1 MKQEWDKLCKQISDA
16 DAELENFIETGGLS
30 TLQAKKLQKFIKEW
44 NELKKQAETFDQFVS
59 PIDPIKVESWCD
71 QDDFRYMW
79 KMWKEYLLE
88 QHGLLIRSRM
98 EQASL
103 DFLQEIS
110 EGNVDKAI
118 SCIRFAM
125 KGGYRSFFKIDE
137 KTKSTP
143 EKVPTDGSN
152 W

>member
-1 MKQEWDKLCKQISDA
+1 MKQKWDEYCAQIRVPDEQLETFIDA
-16 DAELENFIETGGLS
+16 GGLS
-30 TLQAKKLQKFIKEW
+30 SLQGKKLKKFTDEWNRMKKLAEALDKFI
-44 NELKKQAETFDQFVS
+44 TPV
-59 PIDPIKVESWCD
+59 DPIKVESWCD

-79 KMWKEYLLE
+79 RMWKDYLME
-88 QHGLLIRSRM
+88 QHGFLIRSRM

-125 KGGYRSFFKIDE
+125 KGGYRSFFKVDE
-137 KTKSTP
+137 KTKSQP
-143 EKVPTDGSN
+143 EKVTNEDT